1 MARAKNK
8 KQRQSQRTN
17 NETRTEGV
25 EVEDAVISKAPVNA
39 HTGGWPEWV
48 DKIWNL
54 TGSLGGWFAFLVFV
68 IAVWPVAILA
78 AGTVVTIIGTWGVSV
93 LPSLVISSI
102 GASAGVIVSTT
113 DGFLFS
119 WVIPVLF
126 LMIVLALV
134 VMKVL
139 NLIFGALWRFTMTLR
154 QGLYAGREKISR
166 DDAKR
171 ARAEKKLI
179 KQQAKESKKQR
190 KLDAIYSA
198 QQAEETLAEQAESE
212 PAEDTDKN
220 RHEAIND
227 AVVAARSI
235 SVRY

>member
-8 KQRQSQRTN
+8 KQRQLQHAHDAAQAEIAEAVAVNT
-17 NETRTEGV
+17 V
-25 EVEDAVISKAPVNA
+25 EPINA
-39 HTGGWPEWV
+39 RTGGWPSWV
-48 DKIWNL
+48 DKVWKL
-54 TGSLGGWFAFLVFV
+54 TGSLGGWFAFLVFA

-102 GASAGVIVSTT
+102 GASAGVIISTT

-171 ARAEKKLI
+171 ARAEKKLT
-179 KQQAKESKKQR
+179 KQQAKEAKKQR

-198 QQAEETLAEQAESE
+198 QQAEETLAQQAQSE
-212 PAEDTDKN
+212 PEESDDKN
-220 RHEAIND
+220 RHDALND
-227 AVVAARSI
+227 AVAAARN
-235 SVRY
+235 

>member
-8 KQRQSQRTN
+8 KQRQLQRAHDVVQ
-17 NETRTEGV
+17 V
-25 EVEDAVISKAPVNA
+25 ENAEAVAVDTVEPITAR
-39 HTGGWPEWV
+39 TGGWPTWV
-48 DKIWNL
+48 DKVWNL

-154 QGLYAGREKISR
+154 QGLYAGREKVSR
-166 DDAKR
+166 EEAKR
-171 ARAEKKLI
+171 ARASKKLL
-179 KQQAKESKKQR
+179 KQQAKESQKQR

-198 QQAEETLAEQAESE
+198 EQAEETLAHQEQSESE
-212 PAEDTDKN
+212 ESDDKN
-220 RHEAIND
+220 RHDALND